1 MNWQEM
7 VKSAMAD
14 PARLAD
20 IYLALKPAM
29 TRLVRKGP
37 VRYSEDIMQ
46 AGRLAV
52 WRKLHLV
59 SQRRSGASIGA
70 FLRTVACN
78 AMRDETRRLLR
89 QDRCQ
94 PLTDIMSDS
103 QADDHFQTTSG
114 ISCDGRQFFH
124 AMAELRLSPLLRM
137 YAGYVRQNGH
147 FTGAHKSIA
156 GRLGIS
162 IPLATRKFHEQSMK
176 WQAISGLTQ
185 LRKKHSKI
193 IEMVLKGQISQ

>member
-1 MNWQEM
+1 MNWREM
-7 VKSAMAD
+7 VKSALAD
-14 PARLAD
+14 SDKLED

-29 TRLVRKGP
+29 TRLAKKGP

-52 WRKLHLV
+52 WRKLRLV
-59 SQRRSGASIGA
+59 NRRRAGASIGA

-94 PLTDIMSDS
+94 PLADIMSDS
-103 QADDHFQTTSG
+103 QANDHFLTTSG
-114 ISCDGRQFFH
+114 ISCDGRQFFRDV
-124 AMAELRLSPLLRM
+124 AELRLSNLLKM

-147 FTGAHKSIA
+147 FTGAHKAVA

-176 WQAISGLTQ
+176 WQASNGLTP
-185 LRKKHSKI
+185 LRKKHAQI
-193 IEMVLKGQISQ
+193 IEMVLNGQICQ